1 MIFIDN
7 LEFNTIHKNKVIDMN
22 NETIIIIMMNKLLKK
37 NLF

>member
-7 LEFNTIHKNKVIDMN
+7 LEFNTIHKNKVIDAN
-22 NETIIIIMMNKLLKK
+22 NETMIIIMMKKLLKK

>member
-7 LEFNTIHKNKVIDMN
+7 FEFDTIHKNKIIDAN
-22 NETIIIIMMNKLLKK
+22 NETMIIIMVNKLLKK